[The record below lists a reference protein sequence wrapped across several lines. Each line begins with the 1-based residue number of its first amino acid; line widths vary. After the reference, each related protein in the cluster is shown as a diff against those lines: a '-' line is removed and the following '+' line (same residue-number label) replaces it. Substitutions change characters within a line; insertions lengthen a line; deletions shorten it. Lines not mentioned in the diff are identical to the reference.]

1 MRTKTVG
8 DRRSTSTRQKEPV
21 VMSDVRW
28 LLLAVLSLLAFR
40 ALVAGCERLR

>member
-8 DRRSTSTRQKEPV
+8 ERRTTSTRHKEPV

-40 ALVAGCERLR
+40 AFVAGCARLR